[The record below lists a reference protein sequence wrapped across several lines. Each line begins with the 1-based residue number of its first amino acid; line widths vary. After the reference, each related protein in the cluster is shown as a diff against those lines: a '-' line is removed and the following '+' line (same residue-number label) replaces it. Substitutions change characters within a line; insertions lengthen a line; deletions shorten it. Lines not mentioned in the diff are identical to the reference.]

1 MVVRVGVGCMIVWV
15 EVVVLGVLV
24 MHVDA
29 GVVVSLVYL
38 RRQSIEDKTQV
49 KVVTKY
55 FVLSK

>member
-1 MVVRVGVGCMIVWV
+1 MVVRVGVGCMMVWV
-15 EVVVLGVLV
+15 EVVVLGVLGL
-24 MHVDA
+24 H
-29 GVVVSLVYL
+29 VVVLLFLVYL